1 MHSLFYPTTVE
12 EVRAALAEGV
22 EAALDASR
30 AIDAADRGE
39 FAGPGGAAVHFAAVL
54 ERATDERLLFAGF
67 QFHFRRQE
75 FAQAEQFVRRRLA
88 LAERGSATMAR
99 ILTNL
104 GLIHFFRDELAESES
119 AFRAAIEIDRANGDE
134 VSLARDMG
142 NLALVPEKRGDL
154 DEAERLYREALAIA
168 ERVGASAIIATKLAN
183 LGDIALA
190 RGNRAE
196 ARRLWTRAVAFFE
209 ALDNEKY
216 RAEMVGKL
224 QGLDAT

>member
-22 EAALDASR
+22 VAAPDASR

-39 FAGPGGAAVHFAAVL
+39 FAIAAVSFASVL

-67 QFHFRRQE
+67 QFHFRRQDFE
-75 FAQAEQFVRRRLA
+75 HAEQFVRRRLA
-88 LAERGSATMAR
+88 LAERGSPVMAR

-119 AFRAAIEIDRANGDE
+119 AFRAAIEIDRARSDE
-134 VSLARDMG
+134 AALARDMG
-142 NLALVPEKRGDL
+142 NLALVPEKRGDF

-168 ERVGASAIIATKLAN
+168 ERAGAKAIIATKLAN
-183 LGDIALA
+183 LGDIALT
-190 RGNRAE
+190 RGNRDE
-196 ARRLWTRAVAFFE
+196 ARSLWTRAI
-209 ALDNEKY
+209 ALFTALGNEKY
-216 RAEMVGKL
+216 RAEMAGKL
-224 QGLDAT
+224 QGLDAK